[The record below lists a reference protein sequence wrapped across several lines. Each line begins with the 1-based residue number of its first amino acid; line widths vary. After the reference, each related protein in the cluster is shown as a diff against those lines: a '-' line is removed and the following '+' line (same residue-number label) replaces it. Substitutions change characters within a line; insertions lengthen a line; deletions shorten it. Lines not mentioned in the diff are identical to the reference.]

1 MRFNNKFCEPPRQ
14 VAISDPLTILKVV
27 NYTDFICYSQV
38 KSTDKRQNLRKQER
52 KHFKTLITTRF
63 RRTKNNIL
71 YQLQNDPTGEFPLI
85 LRIV

>member
-1 MRFNNKFCEPPRQ
+1 MHLSNKFCEPPRQ

-38 KSTDKRQNLRKQER
+38 KSTNKRQNLRKQER
-52 KHFKTLITTRF
+52 NYFKTLITTRF

>member
-1 MRFNNKFCEPPRQ
+1 MRLSNKFCEPPRQ

-38 KSTDKRQNLRKQER
+38 KSIDKRQNLRKQER

>member
-38 KSTDKRQNLRKQER
+38 KSTDKRQNLRKQR
-52 KHFKTLITTRF
+52 RTQVKTLITNRF
-63 RRTKNNIL
+63 RRTKNNIP
-71 YQLQNDPTGEFPLI
+71 YQLQNDPRGEFPSI
-85 LRIV
+85 RQIF